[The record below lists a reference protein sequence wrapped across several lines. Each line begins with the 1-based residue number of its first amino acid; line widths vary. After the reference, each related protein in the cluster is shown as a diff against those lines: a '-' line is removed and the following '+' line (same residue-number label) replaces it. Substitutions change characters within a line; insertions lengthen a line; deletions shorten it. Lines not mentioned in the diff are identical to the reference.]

1 MARKLKKSGTYVMVS
16 VRIDPLVFA
25 EINAL
30 AASKGITRSTAFRR
44 AIARYLKAT
53 QGAAQ

>member
-30 AASKGITRSTAFRR
+30 AASKSITISTALRR
-44 AIARYLKAT
+44 AIGRYLNSTK
-53 QGAAQ
+53 GASQ